1 MRILVVDDEKNQRE
15 PLAGFLKKLGHPV
28 FIAESAQKAL
38 ALLHREAMDV
48 VLTDYKMPYMTG
60 TDLLNE
66 INHRYPTIVVII
78 MTAFGTIDIAVDAM
92 KSGAWDFITKPVD
105 LDRLEEQLNT
115 IKRYLVE
122 QRREEDNQ
130 KLTADALEF
139 DNEIVIKDPAMLN
152 LYREAKQVADTKATI
167 LITGETGTGKEVLAQ
182 FIHEN
187 SDRRKK
193 SIVMI
198 NCTALPANL
207 VESELFGHEK
217 GAFTDAKSKR
227 KGRFEDADG
236 TTLFL
241 DEIGDLP
248 HETQAKLLRFLQEG
262 EFQRVGSNNVYKSDV
277 RVIAATNIELFNA
290 VKQGKFREDLYYR
303 LNVIQFKVPPLRER
317 QQDIIPL
324 SEHFLKSF
332 SARENRSVLT
342 FNKSARKKL
351 IGYNFP
357 GNVREMRNI
366 IERAVLL
373 CRGNTV
379 GANCIKIDTEPLS
392 VTPPGSLPDSVEQLE
407 CEMIQQKMDE
417 SDGNQSECARR
428 LGISERVLRYKLQKY
443 NLR

>member
-92 KSGAWDFITKPVD
+92 KSGALDFITKPVD